1 MIATDGALELV
12 IIRKVIVLDGA
23 LELAIEC
30 TELLI
35 NSIVIDAVVVYF
47 LVLLLFGFYEACFDP
62 MVGFVIVDG
71 CFWIGLILMK

>member
-35 NSIVIDAVVVYF
+35 NSIVIDVVVVYF
-47 LVLLLFGFYEACFDP
+47 LVLL
-62 MVGFVIVDG
+62 FV
-71 CFWIGLILMK
+71 WLL